1 MKKEANVVLSIFVLL
16 LFVVVA
22 GAQSVATSRPDPK
35 ITLKPGAGNM
45 AKLPPVV
52 SPVLVPKLIF
62 KSSESIVSKSGQKQ
76 TSIVLSI
83 VNWSE
88 FPAELFVP
96 APHLPPDPCGPGWD
110 YPKEKHEQ
118 RMLLTVYSRDR
129 KQIHACSPYPTSKSL
144 GFIRFYIGEGKPL
157 PPSLLVILKDRL
169 KGTTYESN
177 LVSTSAASTGP
188 GK

>member
-1 MKKEANVVLSIFVLL
+1 MKREANVVVSILVVM
-16 LFVVVA
+16 LFA
-22 GAQSVATSRPDPK
+22 AAAESQSGAASKPDPK
-35 ITLKPGAGNM
+35 VTLKPGAGNT

-52 SPVLVPKLIF
+52 STVAVPKLVF
-62 KSSESIVSKSGQKQ
+62 KSSESIVSKSGQKA

-83 VNWSE
+83 VNWTD

-110 YPKEKHEQ
+110 YPAEKHEQ
-118 RMLLTVYSRDR
+118 RMLLTVYGRDK
-129 KQIHACSPYPTSKSL
+129 KQIHACSPYPTAKSL
-144 GFIRFYIGEGKPL
+144 GFIRFYIGDGKPM

-169 KGTTYESN
+169 RGTTYESN
-177 LVSTSAASTGP
+177 LVSTSAASTGA